1 MLELVRTFGLLFA
14 SNLFMTAAWYGHL
27 RFKSAPMWKT
37 VLVSWVIAFFE
48 YCLQVPANRWAY
60 GRYTGAQLKVA
71 QEFITLV
78 VFAGFAWLW
87 LGERLRWNEAAA
99 FGLVLAAVIVVG
111 LP

>member
-1 MLELVRTFGLLFA
+1 
-14 SNLFMTAAWYGHL
+14 
-27 RFKSAPMWKT
+27 
-37 VLVSWVIAFFE
+37 
-48 YCLQVPANRWAY
+48 VPANRWAY

-99 FGLVLAAVIVVG
+99 FGLVLAAVVVVG